1 MKINFEDLL
10 IRSNTLDKAKYK
22 NPIKIN
28 LNENNAKI
36 LLNANNLPR
45 IMPRLSLSNFH
56 KENVYN
62 NNKDLK
68 DLKEINGQNFKL
80 NIFNKT
86 SGVIGFKGI
95 TFNKGLTNFR
105 NTNYKINNMNNMN
118 ILKPIISFNDTLKY
132 KLIKESLLNKN
143 NNNNNIKII
152 NNNVNNEKE
161 SKNSL
166 FNKNIINSKTFLNNK
181 NNPINI
187 NMNIFKK
194 NIKKMKLEKKE
205 NKMEL
210 KKKEENELKNN
221 LYEENNDSFINELNN
236 LFPNEKDNNE
246 FQKSN
251 QEQIDIN
258 ENNNDSD
265 EDKEPDPRI
274 NFEQINRVNKSR
286 PQTSYGG
293 LNARRKNLQSA
304 LSKNNRLATSNIPE

>member
-56 KENVYN
+56 KENIYN
-62 NNKDLK
+62 NRDFK
-68 DLKEINGQNFKL
+68 DLKEINGPNYKL

-95 TFNKGLTNFR
+95 TFNEGLTNFR
-105 NTNYKINNMNNMN
+105 NTNYKVNNTNNMN

-132 KLIKESLLNKN
+132 KLIKESLLNK

-210 KKKEENELKNN
+210 KKKEEIKLKNN

-236 LFPNEKDNNE
+236 LFPKDKDNNE

-251 QEQIDIN
+251 QEQIDLN

-293 LNARRKNLQSA
+293 LNTRRKNLQSA

>member
-1 MKINFEDLL
+1 MKLNFDDLL
-10 IRSNTLDKAKYK
+10 IRSNTLDKTKYK

-28 LNENNAKI
+28 FNENNAKI

-45 IMPRLSLSNFH
+45 IMPRLSLGNFY
-56 KENVYN
+56 KENIY
-62 NNKDLK
+62 NNKDFK
-68 DLKEINGQNFKL
+68 DLKEINSPNFKL

-95 TFNKGLTNFR
+95 TFNKGLTNLR
-105 NTNYKINNMNNMN
+105 KTNYKINNMN
-118 ILKPIISFNDTLKY
+118 ILKPIISFNDTIKY

-143 NNNNNIKII
+143 KNNNNNIKII
-152 NNNVNNEKE
+152 NNNENNEKDI
-161 SKNSL
+161 KNSL

-210 KKKEENELKNN
+210 KKKEEIKLKNN

-236 LFPNEKDNNE
+236 LFPKDKDNNE

-293 LNARRKNLQSA
+293 LNTRRKNLQSA